1 MRARLWPLLV
11 VAACAG
17 PDSDPVKLAERFHER
32 RLAGDDAA
40 VHALLTTAD
49 RAAAPLDVFPDAL
62 PRRLARGGTTAAHAA
77 LESAALV
84 RREGDTAIVA
94 LHLAGA
100 PADTVRLVAT
110 HDPRRIGPFER
121 ARVRWQ
127 VALGVAEHALV
138 DSLAAA
144 VRATDGALDDGAV
157 ARARTFLAAA
167 ERHPGMARP
176 ADLDAARSTLRRA
189 EGVAA
194 LRVELRVVEAFTGS
208 SRFIEGRVANPTAT
222 PLSTLTLV
230 VRDTGGGEDLVEL
243 WNLAAGSTTAVRQM
257 TRLRPGPLTHHP
269 HRAQIF

>member
-1 MRARLWPLLV
+1 LRARLWPLLV

-32 RLAGDDAA
+32 RLAGDDAT
-40 VHALLTTAD
+40 VHALLTAAD
-49 RAAAPLDVFPDAL
+49 RAAAPLDAFPGAL
-62 PRRLARGGTTAAHAA
+62 PQRLARRVTAAGHAA
-77 LESAALV
+77 LESASLV
-84 RREGDTAIVA
+84 RREGDTAIVV

-100 PADTVRLVAT
+100 PSDTVRLVAT
-110 HDPRRIGPFER
+110 HDPRGIGPFER
-121 ARVRWQ
+121 TRVRWQ

-144 VRATDGALDDGAV
+144 VRAADGAV
-157 ARARTFLAAA
+157 DVGAVEQARTFLAAA

-208 SRFIEGRVANPTAT
+208 SRFIEGRVANPTAM
-222 PLSTLTLV
+222 PISTLTLV
-230 VRDTGGGEDLVEL
+230 VRDAGGGEDLVEL
-243 WNLAAGSTTAVRQM
+243 WNLAGGGVAQVRQI
-257 TRLRPGPLTHHP
+257 TRLRPGSLTHRP